1 MTLPDFSNG
10 FQKFVARRAAS
21 HSARVKTFEPPRTS
35 RVAMLPEASS
45 STAIC
50 GDSLRSMRRTSSG
63 RNSVKTSSVMMT
75 SRSASMNTAVFP
87 PRRVAFCQ
95 HSQAAPV
102 HTAAPSRMSHG
113 EEAKDQV
120 VKPQP
125 PR

>member
-1 MTLPDFSNG
+1 
-10 FQKFVARRAAS
+10 
-21 HSARVKTFEPPRTS
+21 
-35 RVAMLPEASS
+35 MLPEASS

-75 SRSASMNTAVFP
+75 SRSDSMNTAALP

-95 HSQAAPV
+95 HSHAAPT

-120 VKPQP
+120 VMA
-125 PR
+125 RE